1 VNNFIRFC
9 NLLKVIHY
17 LCSINFYYMKHL
29 LSKQQ
34 AEIILEPYLLKI
46 QEAIESGFNDHL
58 ATINF
63 HHSNGV
69 NVAFNKKEKA
79 NIIHGLIRARIKRMF
94 KGNIEVRCENFNGV
108 FGIQIKDN
116 IFIRF
121 KKINKDFG
129 TSNILTK
136 QTSDYKNQIEIPGIP
151 EAATLLYAGYLPDAT
166 WTSLKNIYVFCKLGD
181 NLKWQIGLNGSI
193 EQNIINFTPIESE
206 GEVTIQK
213 RVKLKDNQI
222 KKTGTK

>member
-1 VNNFIRFC
+1 MRFC
-9 NLLKVIHY
+9 SLFKVIHY

-34 AEIILEPYLLKI
+34 AEIILEPYFLKI

-69 NVAFNKKEKA
+69 YVAFNKKEKA
-79 NIIHGLIRARIKRMF
+79 NIIHGLIRARIKKMF
-94 KGNIEVRCENFNGV
+94 EGDSEVRSGNFNGV
-108 FGIQIKDN
+108 FGIQIKNN

-121 KKINKDFG
+121 KKINKYYS
-129 TSNILTK
+129 TSNISTK

-151 EAATLLYAGYLPDAT
+151 DAATLLYAGYLPDST
-166 WTSLKNIYVFCKLGD
+166 WTSLKNICIFCKLGD
-181 NLKWQIGLNGSI
+181 NLEWQIGLNGSI
-193 EQNIINFTPIESE
+193 EQNIINFTPSGSE
-206 GEVTIQK
+206 EEVTIQK
-213 RVKLKDNQI
+213 RVKVKDNQL
-222 KKTGTK
+222 KRQELSK